1 MTPPRVKFPPT
12 SLPRTPAGSNHEIM
26 GVVSAS
32 TEIEDAVESIR
43 LVDHHVHGALKTTL
57 TREQFE
63 EVMTESNR
71 ARRPGTTNFDTQ
83 LGLAIRRWCAPL
95 LDLDALVDPETYL
108 QRRAE
113 LGADEVN
120 RRLLRAAH
128 LDTVLVDT
136 GFAAENLL
144 DVDQMREFAGAK
156 SFEVVRLEEVAE
168 DLVRSGTT
176 AEGFGDAFR
185 SALQQRLSS
194 GAVATKSIVA
204 YRYGLDVPHE
214 RPLEGDVAL
223 AMGQWLGDVEA
234 SKTVRIVD
242 PVLLSFLLW
251 SGIDAQLPLQIHTGY
266 GDSDLDIIRSNPAYL
281 TDFVRAAEPFGT
293 AVVLLHCYP
302 YQREAAYLA
311 QMFPN
316 VYFDIGEAISHS
328 GVQSR
333 QLIAESFEIAPFY
346 KQLYSSDGW
355 GLAEFHFLGARLWRN
370 GVSEILSRWV
380 EAGQC
385 SQADAT
391 QIATKV
397 GRQNATDLYRLDSS
411 S

>member
-1 MTPPRVKFPPT
+1 M
-12 SLPRTPAGSNHEIM
+12 S
-26 GVVSAS
+26 VVSTN
-32 TEIEDAVESIR
+32 TEVQEAVESIL
-43 LVDHHVHGALKTTL
+43 LVDHHVHGALKATL

-63 EVMTESNR
+63 EAMTESDR

-95 LDLDALVDPETYL
+95 LDLDAFSDPETYL
-108 QRRAE
+108 QRRDA

-136 GFAAENLL
+136 GFAAKNLL
-144 DVDQMREFAGAK
+144 DVDEMREVSGAH
-156 SFEVVRLEEVAE
+156 SYEVVRLEEVAE

-194 GAVATKSIVA
+194 GAVATKSIAA

-214 RPLEGDVAL
+214 RPPESDVAL
-223 AMGQWLGDVEA
+223 AMGRWLAEIEK
-234 SKTVRIVD
+234 SKTVRIDD

-251 SGIDAQLPLQIHTGY
+251 SGIDAKLPLQIHTGY
-266 GDSDLDIIRSNPAYL
+266 GDTDLDIIRSNPAHL
-281 TDFVRAAEPFGT
+281 TDFLRAAEPLGT

-302 YQREAAYLA
+302 YQREAGYLA

-316 VYFDIGEAISHS
+316 VYFDIGEGISHS

-346 KQLYSSDGW
+346 KQLYSSDAW
-355 GLAEFHFLGARLWRN
+355 GLAEFHLLGARLWRN
-370 GVSEILSRWV
+370 GVSELLSRWV
-380 EAGQC
+380 DDGQC

-397 GRQNATDLYRLDSS
+397 GRQNAIDLYRLDSS
-411 S
+411 GT